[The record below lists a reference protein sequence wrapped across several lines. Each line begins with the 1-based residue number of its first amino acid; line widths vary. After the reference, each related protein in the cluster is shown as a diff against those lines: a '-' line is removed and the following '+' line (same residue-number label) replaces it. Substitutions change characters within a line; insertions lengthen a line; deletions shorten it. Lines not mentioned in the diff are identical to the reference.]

1 MSPKSPLHSFSPS
14 HPLAP
19 ALCIC
24 ALAEGPVLPW
34 TVVQLVSCSRVPSTG
49 CHMTWSSTHQRV
61 APGRRLCPPRRAPSC
76 SSSPKTP
83 YELAAAYL
91 SLPPPLLVST
101 WSSPQKEGGNVR
113 TDGLGWDAWE
123 TRGLDWRELGL
134 IEGREARRIGVPC
147 PQVHLLGEGC
157 PN

>member
-1 MSPKSPLHSFSPS
+1 MYSVTG
-14 HPLAP
+14 
-19 ALCIC
+19 C
-24 ALAEGPVLPW
+24 ALLKCLVKGVNTEILPVLHMPKPCIL
-34 TVVQLVSCSRVPSTG
+34 VQGCS
-49 CHMTWSSTHQRV
+49 HLEE
-61 APGRRLCPPRRAPSC
+61 GRLFLICT
-76 SSSPKTP
+76 KTP

>member
-24 ALAEGPVLPW
+24 ALAEGPGLPW

-83 YELAAAYL
+83 YELAARTPQQSQEQTSILFTAP
-91 SLPPPLLVST
+91 SNHHQPKEGTKESQCVSRSRGCAHCGQRNLPPQGDQSPLRVPT
-101 WSSPQKEGGNVR
+101 PCTPQSS
-113 TDGLGWDAWE
+113 
-123 TRGLDWRELGL
+123 
-134 IEGREARRIGVPC
+134 
-147 PQVHLLGEGC
+147 
-157 PN
+157 